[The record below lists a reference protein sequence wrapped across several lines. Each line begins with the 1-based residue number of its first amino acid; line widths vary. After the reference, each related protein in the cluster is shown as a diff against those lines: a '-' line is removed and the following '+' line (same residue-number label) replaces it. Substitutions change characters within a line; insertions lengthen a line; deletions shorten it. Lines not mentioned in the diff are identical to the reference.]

1 MDVINFLQQSS
12 NVNSF
17 DDFQKQK
24 QEEYT
29 NLLQQY
35 KEQGLGLVL
44 PLGLDILKRGSD
56 IVSKVSKIADTVSD
70 VASNSE
76 SVLSNISNVGDR
88 MAQNIREN
96 AFNTDPEAALPE
108 TESLGLLD
116 RAQSLFRGASNT
128 VESSASNLLST
139 AEGAVSN
146 AVDTAVSAA
155 GNVASNVASKVAGV
169 ASEAGEAASVGAS
182 DVLGSIG
189 ELAAAGYGIYDIIK
203 SFEHPTLNIQ
213 AMANPSLE
221 LGV

>member
-1 MDVINFLQQSS
+1 MDVMNFLQESS

-35 KEQGLGLVL
+35 KDQGLGLVL

-56 IVSKVSKIADTVSD
+56 IVSKVSKIADTASN

-116 RAQSLFRGASNT
+116 RAQSLFRGASSSI
-128 VESSASNLLST
+128 ESSASNLLST

-155 GNVASNVASKVAGV
+155 GNVASKVAGV
-169 ASEAGEAASVGAS
+169 ASEAGEAASVGAG
-182 DVLGSIG
+182 DVLGGIG
-189 ELAAAGYGIYDIIK
+189 ELAAAGYGIYDILK